1 MATKEEW
8 AVINDQV
15 QKLMMMNDGDRIVLM
30 KKIIGLAPDL
40 RTQAIISIFYIYG
53 ARPEE
58 LLELTKADFSI
69 RDEDIMVRLPTA
81 KSAPNMKRWIV
92 LNKDT
97 VFMDIILRFLNT
109 IPIVD
114 WLVFKEFTHPTN
126 FNKATAGLEKK
137 YKEMYGEDICLSP
150 YVFRKFRISWLLS
163 MGAQASELLAW
174 KGGKDLKA
182 IENSYT
188 FLKPVTAFKKG
199 LR

>member
-8 AVINDQV
+8 AVINEWA
-15 QKLMMMNDGDRIVLM
+15 QKLLLMEDKDRIIFM
-30 KKIIGLAPDL
+30 KKVMGCAPDL
-40 RTQAIISIFYIYG
+40 RVQAIMSFFYIYG
-53 ARPEE
+53 PRPEE
-58 LLELTKADFSI
+58 LLEMSKADMSI
-69 RDEDIMVRLPTA
+69 RDEDVLARLPTA

-97 VFMDIILRFLNT
+97 IFMDIILRYLDT

-114 WLVFKEFTHPTN
+114 WLIFKEFTHPTN
-126 FNKATAGLEKK
+126 FNKATASLEKK
-137 YKEMYGEDICLSP
+137 YEEMYCEKICLSP

-163 MGAQASELLAW
+163 MGASSQEILAW
-174 KGGKDLKA
+174 KGGKSIKVV
-182 IENSYT
+182 ENSYN